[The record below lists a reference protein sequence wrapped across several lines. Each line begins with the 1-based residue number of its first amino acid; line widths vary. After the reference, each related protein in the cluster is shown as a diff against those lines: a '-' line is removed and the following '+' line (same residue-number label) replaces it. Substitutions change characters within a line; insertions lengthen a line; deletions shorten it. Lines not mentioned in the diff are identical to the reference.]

1 MTLIIGIVDITRVLY
16 GNTEYWILNEFCYPY
31 CMYNLLVVQWH
42 ILSHQRIPNKSSHL
56 QYSWWIFSVC
66 QASSPFSY
74 WEQYSQEPSSH
85 SQPHTCWLLTHG
97 HNHTISFFWAECLYH
112 CPPGTWVHLGSTP
125 CKTPG
130 IIYET
135 DIHCAQQLSSLH
147 HAHYWGS
154 STAAKGTTRVHDP
167 YIYHI

>member
-56 QYSWWIFSVC
+56 QYSWWIFC

-85 SQPHTCWLLTHG
+85 SQPHTCW
-97 HNHTISFFWAECLYH
+97 HTDTITPSAFSGPSVFII
-112 CPPGTWVHLGSTP
+112 VHPAPGSTLGP
-125 CKTPG
+125 PRAKHTR

-154 STAAKGTTRVHDP
+154 STAAKSTIIVHR
-167 YIYHI
+167 

>member
-16 GNTEYWILNEFCYPY
+16 GNTEYWILNEYCYQY
-31 CMYNLLVVQWH
+31 CMYNLVIGGAVAHSFAPKDPQQELPFAVFLV
-42 ILSHQRIPNKSSHL
+42 N
-56 QYSWWIFSVC
+56 IFSLPGFLPILLLRTILARTELTLP
-66 QASSPFSY
+66 AS
-74 WEQYSQEPSSH
+74 H
-85 SQPHTCWLLTHG
+85 LLTHE

-154 STAAKGTTRVHDP
+154 STAAKSTIIDN
-167 YIYHI
+167 IY